1 MLIGT
6 VDGIAQRGGELSYPR
21 SRQEPAEKYW
31 GSARLLS
38 GPCVLHAGSFRM
50 LGDGPISGAAPPL
63 DLALGDPGLVLMLT
77 FFFFNF
83 YLFGCS
89 GS

>member
-1 MLIGT
+1 M
-6 VDGIAQRGGELSYPR
+6 DGIAQRGGELSYPR

-77 FFFFNF
+77 FFFLIFI
-83 YLFGCS
+83 YLAVLGLS
-89 GS
+89 